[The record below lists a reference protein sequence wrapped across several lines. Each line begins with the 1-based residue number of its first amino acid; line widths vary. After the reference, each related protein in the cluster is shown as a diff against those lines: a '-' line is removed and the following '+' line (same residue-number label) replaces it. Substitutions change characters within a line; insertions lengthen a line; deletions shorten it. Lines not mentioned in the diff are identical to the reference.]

1 MKVTY
6 VLCLDH
12 LRTGASLIYFV
23 LNIRQSASRL
33 TECLIYVRVLLVKMY
48 HAP

>member
-23 LNIRQSASRL
+23 LNIRQSASRFD
-33 TECLIYVRVLLVKMY
+33 RVLNIRQS
-48 HAP
+48 ATS

>member
-23 LNIRQSASRL
+23 LNIRQSASRF
-33 TECLIYVRVLLVKMY
+33 VRVLLVKMY
-48 HAP
+48 HGP